1 MYKTYFKQYLH
12 SQTYSVIEK
21 DPIYIKLITL
31 LSNNLSS
38 NTYLDVEELLH
49 AEILFKLEVG
59 FKNGY
64 SCNLS
69 TK

>member
-1 MYKTYFKQYLH
+1 MYKTYFKQYLN
-12 SQTYSVIEK
+12 SQAYSVIEK

-38 NTYLDVEELLH
+38 NTYLDIEELLH

-59 FKNGY
+59 FKGGYFYKNNG
-64 SCNLS
+64 
-69 TK
+69 